1 MSFDVEGYVAYKIA
15 NAPIL
20 KYPFPHFFVESVFP
34 EEFYRELRAR
44 LPELDQYQ
52 RLDETGTVLKGSY
65 PERFVTSLTDLEE
78 REFEGAAGSFWAEL
92 NSWFLGEGF
101 AALVMEKFRPWLTAR
116 FGDGVEPRAET
127 DGRLVRDFT
136 NYSIAPHT
144 DTPRKLASALFY
156 LPPDESLRGLG
167 TSIYIPKDPSFRCD
181 GTAHHSFEKFRKVMT
196 MEYRPNSVFAFVK
209 TERAFHGVDKIA
221 EEGVVRDVLLYNLY
235 LRKLVSVNPPAP
247 SKTAVA

>member
-20 KYPFPHFFVESVFP
+20 RHPFPHLFVESVFP
-34 EEFYRELRAR
+34 EEFYGELRGR
-44 LPELDQYQ
+44 LPELDQYR
-52 RLDETGTVLKGSY
+52 RLDETGTVPRGSY
-65 PERFVTSLTDLEE
+65 PERFVTSLTELEE
-78 REFEGAAGSFWAEL
+78 REFESGRSSFWAEL
-92 NSWFLGEGF
+92 NSWFLGDGF
-101 AALVMEKFRPWLTAR
+101 AALVMDKFRPWLTAR
-116 FGDGVEPRAET
+116 FGEGVELRAET
-127 DGRLVRDFT
+127 DARLVRDFT

-144 DTPRKLASALFY
+144 DTPRKLVSALFY
-156 LPPDESLRGLG
+156 LPPDDSMRRLG
-167 TSIYIPKDPSFRCD
+167 TSIYMPKDPSFRCD